1 MPYGCARPLQAGMAP
16 VTASERMSSIQRNT
30 RAAALLQ
37 ELRDEDKLSID
48 RLALLV
54 GVTADDLRACR
65 DRERALPVAIQLR
78 LAKAIGSRIPR
89 LASRAR
95 RLEEQAIAAA
105 RLEGGANAVHLTAP
119 ARWW

>member
-1 MPYGCARPLQAGMAP
+1 
-16 VTASERMSSIQRNT
+16 MSSVRRNS
-30 RAAALLQ
+30 RAADLLL
-37 ELRDEDKLSID
+37 ELRDEDRLSID

-54 GVTADDLRACR
+54 GVTADDLEACR
-65 DRERALPVAIQLR
+65 DRERTLPVETQLR
-78 LAKAIGSRIPR
+78 IAQAIGTRVPR

-105 RLEGGANAVHLTAP
+105 RLEGGTNAVHLTAP

>member
-1 MPYGCARPLQAGMAP
+1 
-16 VTASERMSSIQRNT
+16 MSSIQRNS

-37 ELRDEDKLSID
+37 ELSDADHLSID

-54 GVTADDLRACR
+54 GIKPDDLEACR
-65 DRERALPVAIQLR
+65 DQERALAVGAQLR
-78 LAKAIGSRIPR
+78 LARAIATRVPR
-89 LASRAR
+89 LASKAR

-105 RLEGGANAVHLTAP
+105 RLEGGTNAVHLTAP

>member
-1 MPYGCARPLQAGMAP
+1 
-16 VTASERMSSIQRNT
+16 MSSIRRNS

-37 ELRDEDKLSID
+37 ELRDEDHLSID

-54 GVTADDLRACR
+54 GVKADDLRACR
-65 DRERALPVAIQLR
+65 DREHALPVEAQLR
-78 LAKAIGSRIPR
+78 LAQAIGKRVPR
-89 LASRAR
+89 LAPRAR

-105 RLEGGANAVHLTAP
+105 RLEGGTNAVHLTAP